1 MREKTVVEWTDHP
14 IDTLKLLQIVHRHGD
29 RNPTLDLPNDP
40 FIDLKKY
47 WPEGE
52 MEMTN
57 NGKYRM
63 YRIGQFIRQSYA
75 AYLGSQYNHREVY
88 ARSSGANRCLESI
101 QMLLAGVYPLITT
114 ANWQSNLTNSAQ
126 LGSDL
131 QPFTVYSYPDKFKN
145 NDKLLRINAYCPKAM
160 EAIEKYFNSEI
171 ARNISYKETA
181 FLEKLGKIV
190 GRKLINLE
198 VIENLFDVLTIEYSK
213 KYYWSNHSIWPSS
226 DDKSIIDRL
235 EVIVNKYF
243 KTRYSDPVLKKTNAG
258 PLIKELVT
266 NIKERINGTTID
278 KPYDY
283 KLYLYSTHDVKL
295 CPLMITLDI
304 WNGIIIPFGSSLIVE
319 LHQQLGAINGKGY
332 FVRLYYYNETLDD
345 TKRPYLLKLPNCI
358 SVDCPIEQFYTLTNT
373 FIPSDWN
380 RECGINVKS

>member
-1 MREKTVVEWTDHP
+1 
-14 IDTLKLLQIVHRHGD
+14 
-29 RNPTLDLPNDP
+29 
-40 FIDLKKY
+40 
-47 WPEGE
+47 

-75 AYLGSQYNHREVY
+75 AYLGSQYNNREVY

-114 ANWQSNLTNSAQ
+114 ANWQSNLTNGAQ
-126 LGSDL
+126 LANDL
-131 QPFTVYSYPDKFKN
+131 QQFTVYSYPAKLID
-145 NDKLLRINAYCPKAM
+145 NDKLLRTNAYCPKAK
-160 EAIEKYFNSEI
+160 EATEKYFNSEI
-171 ARNISYKETA
+171 ARSITNKETA

-190 GRKLINLE
+190 GRPLSNLHVINDLWDT
-198 VIENLFDVLTIEYSK
+198 LAIEYSR
-213 KYYWSNHSIWPSS
+213 KYYWSNHSIWPPS
-226 DDKSIIDRL
+226 DDKSNIDRL
-235 EVIVNKYF
+235 KVMVNKF
-243 KTRYSDPVLKKTNAG
+243 WKTQYSDPVLKKTNAG

-266 NIKERINGTTID
+266 NIKDRINGTIID

-283 KLYLYSTHDVKL
+283 KLYLYSTHDIKL

-304 WNGIIIPFGSSLIVE
+304 WNGILVPLGSSLIVE

-345 TKRPYLLKLPNCI
+345 TKRPYLLKLPNCTSI
-358 SVDCPIEQFYTLTNT
+358 DCPIEQFYTLTNT

-380 RECGINVKS
+380 RECGINGKS